1 MYCPRPLCGRGQ
13 GEGMASSQNLRNT
26 VRNLR
31 RQQTNVETK
40 LWMRLCDRQL
50 CEAKFRRQHPI
61 DPYIV
66 DFCCPDRELIIE
78 LDGGQHADQTAADR
92 VRTGFL
98 EAYGYRV
105 VRFWNHQVLDQM
117 EAILEEIIRLLSEP
131 HPSLSLKGRG
141 FKRVRRIT
149 HFSSWRCRV

>member
-1 MYCPRPLCGRGQ
+1 
-13 GEGMASSQNLRNT
+13 MASSQNLRNT

-31 RQQTNVETK
+31 RQKTNVETK
-40 LWMRLCDRQL
+40 LWMRLRDRQL

-78 LDGGQHADQTAADR
+78 LDGGQHADQIAADR
-92 VRTGFL
+92 VRTAFL
-98 EAYGYRV
+98 EAYDYRV

-117 EAILEEIIRLLSEP
+117 ERFW
-131 HPSLSLKGRG
+131 K
-141 FKRVRRIT
+141 K
-149 HFSSWRCRV
+149 